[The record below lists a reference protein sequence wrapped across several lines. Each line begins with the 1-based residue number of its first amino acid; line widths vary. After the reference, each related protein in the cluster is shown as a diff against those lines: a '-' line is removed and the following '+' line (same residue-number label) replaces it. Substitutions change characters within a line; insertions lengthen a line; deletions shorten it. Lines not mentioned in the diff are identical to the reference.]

1 MNSVKLFLSI
11 YKNVCSTKK
20 KMIYNILF
28 IIGAYLAGGIPFG
41 YLAGKIHKGID
52 IREYGSRNV
61 GATNVLRVIGKGPG
75 IAVYLLDALK
85 GLLPVL
91 LSKLLWPAATPQQE
105 WFHIAAGL
113 AAILGHVFTPYLRFK
128 GGKGVATASGAML
141 GLAPLPLLA
150 ALLTFAL
157 VFGATRYV
165 SLGSICASIV
175 FPIAV
180 AVQRI
185 LLNRSPLV
193 PMLAVGWLLVL
204 MIIVT
209 HKANIGR
216 LLQGKENRISFK
228 KDQAGH

>member
-1 MNSVKLFLSI
+1 ML
-11 YKNVCSTKK
+11 YR
-20 KMIYNILF
+20 ILF

-41 YLAGKIHKGID
+41 YLAGKILKGID

-61 GATNVLRVIGKGPG
+61 GATNVFRVIGKGPG
-75 IAVYLLDALK
+75 ISVYLLDALK

-91 LSKLLWPAATPQQE
+91 LAKLLWPAQQPQQQ
-105 WFHIAAGL
+105 WFHVAVAL

-150 ALLTFAL
+150 SLVTFAI

-175 FPIAV
+175 FPIGV
-180 AVQRI
+180 AIQLI
-185 LLNRSPLV
+185 LKGEDPFA
-193 PMLAVGWLLVL
+193 PMLAVGWFVVLLIL
-204 MIIVT
+204 VT
-209 HKANIGR
+209 HKANIVR
-216 LLQGKENRISFK
+216 LVQGKENRISFK
-228 KDQAGH
+228 KNTTGTKNSKT

>member
-1 MNSVKLFLSI
+1 MVIFL
-11 YKNVCSTKK
+11 NR
-20 KMIYNILF
+20 ILF

-41 YLAGKIHKGID
+41 YLAGKILKGID
-52 IREYGSRNV
+52 IREHGSKNV
-61 GATNVLRVIGKGPG
+61 GATNVFRVIGKGPG
-75 IAVYLLDALK
+75 ITVYLLDALK

-91 LSKLLWPAATPQQE
+91 LSKYLWPAATPQQE

-150 ALLTFAL
+150 ALLAFAL
-157 VFGATRYV
+157 VFGVTRYV

-185 LLNRSPLV
+185 LLDRSPLA

-228 KDQAGH
+228 KEKTER